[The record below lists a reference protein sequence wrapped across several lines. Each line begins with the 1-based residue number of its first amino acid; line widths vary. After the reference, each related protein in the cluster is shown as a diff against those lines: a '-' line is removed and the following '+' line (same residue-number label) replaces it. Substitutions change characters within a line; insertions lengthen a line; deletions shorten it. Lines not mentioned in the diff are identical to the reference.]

1 MPKRSLPDGPEP
13 LGSPNGRRLGCPKAE
28 IGDAAVSSAV
38 RTLLTCAGFKPH
50 KELKFLR
57 IARLQALRDHF

>member
-1 MPKRSLPDGPEP
+1 MAAGL
-13 LGSPNGRRLGCPKAE
+13 AVQMQE

-38 RTLLTCAGFKPH
+38 RTLLTCTGFKPH
-50 KELKFLR
+50 KELKFLL

>member
-13 LGSPNGRRLGCPKAE
+13 LGSPNGCRFGCPKAE

-38 RTLLTCAGFKPH
+38 RTLLTCTGFMPH
-50 KELKFLR
+50 KQLKFLQ

>member
-1 MPKRSLPDGPEP
+1 MSKRSLPNGPEP
-13 LGSPNGRRLGCPKAE
+13 LGLPNGCRFGCPNAE

-38 RTLLTCAGFKPH
+38 RTLLTCSGFKPH
-50 KELKFLR
+50 KEFEFLQ